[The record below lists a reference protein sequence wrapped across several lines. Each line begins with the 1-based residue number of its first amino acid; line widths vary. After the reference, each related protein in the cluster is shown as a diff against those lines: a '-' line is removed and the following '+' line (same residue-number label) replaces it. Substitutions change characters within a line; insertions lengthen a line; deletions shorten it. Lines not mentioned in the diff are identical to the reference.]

1 MPPPNEDERLT
12 VSEVAE
18 ELDISEKTVHRLIK
32 SGELPAYQLTKRK
45 IFVRRRDLSAFI
57 ESRPRVAA
65 TGRR

>member
-1 MPPPNEDERLT
+1 MPPPSEDERLT

-18 ELDISEKTVHRLIK
+18 DLGISPKTVRRIIDR
-32 SGELPAYQLTKRK
+32 GELVAYQLTARK
-45 IFVRRRDLSAFI
+45 TYVLRRDLSAFI